1 MPPMSDVTIKS
12 LTDGPLEV
20 TGEVEILASD
30 GSLVKQTGKCFLC
43 RCGQSEKKPFCDG
56 SHKREGFAA
65 L

>member
-43 RCGQSEKKPFCDG
+43 RCGHSEKKPFCDG

-65 L
+65 T